1 MQQMG
6 DAGRAGAAAAKKTR
20 AALCDISNVREE
32 ASALLG
38 KDLMALGTRELDA
51 LMARPLSSMEAR
63 MQYELSRKAE
73 AGAAEGPASA
83 AEVVMAE
90 AAAAGVQPNWRNI
103 DLNTEKDPLL
113 CGLYIDDIY
122 SYMRSRELG

>member
-6 DAGRAGAAAAKKTR
+6 DAARAGAAAAKKTR

-63 MQYELSRKAE
+63 LQYEQSRKT
-73 AGAAEGPASA
+73 GAAEGPASA
-83 AEVVMAE
+83 AEVVM
-90 AAAAGVQPNWRNI
+90 PNWRNI

-122 SYMRSRELG
+122 SYMRNRELG

>member
-1 MQQMG
+1 LDSQQMG

-20 AALCDISNVREE
+20 AALCDISNVRDE
-32 ASALLG
+32 ANALVG

-63 MQYELSRKAE
+63 LQYEQSRKAE
-73 AGAAEGPASA
+73 AGAAEGPVSA
-83 AEVVMAE
+83 AEVML
-90 AAAAGVQPNWRNI
+90 AAAAAQPNWRNI

-113 CGLYIDDIY
+113 CGLYISDIY
-122 SYMRSRELG
+122 SSLRVRELG